1 MVQAPQRPPVHGPTF
16 IRLLANL
23 VGADVPPAPPS
34 LADHL
39 GRWLD
44 WSHAIALSTALDGKP
59 AATDSD
65 ARDSASEEH
74 ECARIRRSLAGAIV
88 GDRVPAGPPRRAGGE
103 TGEADAPEAV
113 DYPMFRQRHL
123 SLQRSMQAATGE
135 LRGRLR
141 DTLAGKSAAMAR
153 LATVDAAME
162 AALSPREQ
170 SLLAHVPDL
179 LGQHFERLHQAAPA
193 QATPASPGAWL
204 EAFRQDRQSVLLAE
218 LDVRFQPVEG
228 LLAALR
234 TC

>member
-65 ARDSASEEH
+65 AHDSGSEEH
-74 ECARIRRSLAGAIV
+74 ECTRIRRSLAGTIV
-88 GDRVPAGPPRRAGGE
+88 GDRVPASPPRRAGGE
-103 TGEADAPEAV
+103 AGEADASQAV

-123 SLQRSMQAATGE
+123 SLQRSMQAATGG
-135 LRGRLR
+135 LRSRLR

-153 LATVDAAME
+153 LAAVDAAME

-170 SLLAHVPDL
+170 SLLAHVPAL
-179 LGQHFERLHQAAPA
+179 LGEHFERLHQAASA
-193 QATPASPGAWL
+193 QATPTSPGTWL
-204 EAFRQDRQSVLLAE
+204 EVFRQDRQSVLLAE

>member
-16 IRLLANL
+16 IRLLASL
-23 VGADVPPAPPS
+23 VDADVSPSPPS

-59 AATDSD
+59 APAEPATHDCG
-65 ARDSASEEH
+65 SEED

-88 GDRVPAGPPRRAGGE
+88 GDPKPTSPSRRAGGQA
-103 TGEADAPEAV
+103 GQADAPEAV

-135 LRGRLR
+135 LRSRLR
-141 DTLAGKSAAMAR
+141 DTLAGKSVAMTR
-153 LATVDAAME
+153 LAAVDAAME

-179 LGQHFERLHQAAPA
+179 LGQHFERLHQAASA
-193 QATPASPGAWL
+193 RVASTSPNAWL
-204 EAFRQDRQSVLLAE
+204 EVFRRDRQSVLLAE

>member
-23 VGADVPPAPPS
+23 VGADVPPSPPS

-59 AATDSD
+59 AATDSG
-65 ARDSASEEH
+65 AHDSGSEEH
-74 ECARIRRSLAGAIV
+74 ECTRIRRSLAGTIV

-103 TGEADAPEAV
+103 ARKADASEAV

-141 DTLAGKSAAMAR
+141 DTLTGKSAAMAR
-153 LATVDAAME
+153 LAAVDAAME

-179 LGQHFERLHQAAPA
+179 LGEHFERLHQAASA
-193 QATPASPGAWL
+193 QATPTSPDAWL
-204 EAFRQDRQSVLLAE
+204 EVFRQNRQSVLLAE